1 MDIKKGNY
9 RIVIV
14 ANSFVIK
21 LARIRF
27 KSGIKCMIHEIKN
40 GRFLKY
46 YQNDILYHTCS
57 KTNFFGGIIS
67 NWQEYR
73 FYRQTKLP
81 ILMPTYFSFFGI
93 FNIQKRGQILD
104 MSYGDLW
111 HQPYNLTNGEVFD
124 DSHAFGNHKNF
135 CIESGKLVMIDYC
148 KNTRNVLKKYG
159 EKIQQE
165 FDPQFKRS

>member
-1 MDIKKGNY
+1 MMEIKSGNY
-9 RIVIV
+9 RIVIIIGHL
-14 ANSFVIK
+14 AIKFPVIH
-21 LARIRF
+21 LR
-27 KSGIKCMIHEIKN
+27 SGIKSLIHEIKR

-46 YQNDILYHTCS
+46 YKNDILYWGCS
-57 KTNFFGGIIS
+57 KSYLFDGIIC

-73 FYRQTKLP
+73 FYRQTKLA
-81 ILMPTYFSFFGI
+81 ILMPTYFSFFGL

-104 MSYGDLW
+104 IYDGDLFS
-111 HQPYNLTNGEVFD
+111 QLYNLTNGEIFD
-124 DSHAFGNHKNF
+124 DGHAFGNHKNF

-165 FDPQFKRS
+165 FDP